1 MIYCTNMSNFR
12 NGVEF
17 KIKGSHSTFRY
28 IAPKSEEQNRS
39 LGHIS
44 SNFSHEC
51 NIDYIG
57 ETIVKGYTFIMG
69 KKITIKFDV
78 RKDLEFKSAQDENG
92 DWHFVSDLNKRNKKY
107 GKTYNDVK
115 VPIGEVENI

>member
-1 MIYCTNMSNFR
+1 MIYCTNMRNFR

-17 KIKGSHSTFRY
+17 KIKRSHSIFRY
-28 IAPKSEEQNRS
+28 IPSTKNWS

-44 SNFSHEC
+44 NNFSHEC
-51 NIDYIG
+51 NISYIG
-57 ETIVKGYTFIMG
+57 ETIVKGYTFVMG
-69 KKITIKFDV
+69 KKVTIKFDV
-78 RKDLEFKSAQDENG
+78 RNDLEFKSAQDENG

-115 VPIGEVENI
+115 VPIREVKNI